1 MTKLKKIAT
10 LLLALIMIF
19 TFVSCSG
26 GEDSESESDTSAQS
40 VSPVSKED
48 VNIAVL
54 MGPTGIGLTK
64 LMEYNENGSARC
76 NYNFTVCSSPDEI
89 VGKISTGEIDVA
101 AAPINLAATLSNK
114 TNGNIQLMAIN
125 TLGVLY
131 ILDNGADINSI
142 EDLRGKTI
150 YATGQGSTPE
160 YILNFIL
167 EANGLDGE
175 VQVEYL
181 SEHAELASRMAA
193 GDVEVAML
201 PEPNVTSVLMQNEN
215 VRIALDLTEE
225 WNKAC
230 SLKGIDN
237 GTLIQG
243 CLIVRKDWDGY
254 SDDTLSDILDD
265 CKSSVDFVNSNI
277 PEAAVL
283 TEEYG
288 IMGNSAAAEKAI
300 PNCNITFITG
310 EDMKT
315 AAEQN
320 LNILFE
326 ANPKSVGGTL
336 PDESFYYIAK

>member
-1 MTKLKKIAT
+1 M
-10 LLLALIMIF
+10 
-19 TFVSCSG
+19 
-26 GEDSESESDTSAQS
+26 
-40 VSPVSKED
+40 
-48 VNIAVL
+48 
-54 MGPTGIGLTK
+54 
-64 LMEYNENGSARC
+64 
-76 NYNFTVCSSPDEI
+76 
-89 VGKISTGEIDVA
+89 
-101 AAPINLAATLSNK
+101 
-114 TNGNIQLMAIN
+114 
-125 TLGVLY
+125 
-131 ILDNGADINSI
+131 
-142 EDLRGKTI
+142 
-150 YATGQGSTPE
+150 
-160 YILNFIL
+160 
-167 EANGLDGE
+167 
-175 VQVEYL
+175 EYL